1 MKPILRKIDTGM
13 NSSFSIRED
22 IQPFLYN
29 HLHYHPELELTY
41 IRKGKGTRLVKD
53 NIDRFDDG
61 DLILLG
67 ANVPHVWRSDSI
79 YFEQL
84 PGVGIEA
91 IAIHFK
97 EDFWGEQFLCLP
109 ELKNVRDLFIQSER
123 GLKITGRTKNV
134 VISIMESM
142 LCGSEIER
150 ILGLLNILNTISST
164 REYRALSGTRFSSS
178 YALPNLDRINSIYN
192 YTFDNFQNPIKI
204 KEVAAVANLSP
215 NSFCKYFKTRTS
227 KTYFEF
233 LMEVRIGYACKLLVE
248 QESSVGQVCF
258 ECGFNNLSNFNRY
271 FKAMVKL
278 TPLQYAKT
286 YTRASA

>member
-53 NIDRFDDG
+53 NIDKFDDG
-61 DLILLG
+61 DLILIG
-67 ANVPHVWRSDSI
+67 SNVPHVWRSDSV
-79 YFEQL
+79 YFKQL

-109 ELKNVRDLFIQSER
+109 ELKNVRDLFIHSER
-123 GLKITGRTKNV
+123 GLKITGHAKNV
-134 VISIMESM
+134 VIPIMESM
-142 LCGSEIER
+142 LRGSEIER
-150 ILGLLNILNTISST
+150 ILGLLNILNIISST
-164 REYRALSGTRFSSS
+164 REYAPLSGTTFNLS

-215 NSFCKYFKTRTS
+215 NSFCKYFKNRTS

-248 QESSVGQVCF
+248 QQSSVGQVCF

-278 TPLQYAKT
+278 TPLRYAKS
-286 YTRASA
+286 YMRAS